1 MIRYFVKHPTA
12 ANLLMAALIIL
23 GLFNIPN
30 LLMET
35 FPQVPIKEITV
46 NVAYPGA
53 TSADVERTIC
63 RRIED
68 ALDGIENIDELKCD
82 SREGLALA
90 TVRIVEGKDI
100 DQLML
105 DVDREIDAISDF
117 PESVEDPTIEKAG
130 RLSDATSVVITG
142 VQDKPQLKNYAEAV
156 KERMLQFGGIPQVE
170 ISGFSDRQFRI
181 EVRDAAARELGLTLE
196 EIAETLTRQN
206 INAPSGEISSEGG
219 SILLRFA
226 DERLAADAYSSVIVA
241 SSAQGGQIKLGDIAT
256 ITDLFEDEEVE
267 TRLNGE
273 LAAVLDVS
281 MTRSDDLI
289 DVVDRVKAFVGE
301 EQARA
306 TPGITLTVINDG
318 SIALKDRL
326 WMLLDNSGQGL
337 ALVVAA
343 MWIFFGGRQAFWI
356 GMGLPVSFLGA
367 LAIMSMLGLTINMLS
382 MVALLIVVG
391 IMMDD
396 AIVITENIAT
406 KRQQGLSP
414 IEAAVRGTLQV
425 APGVFSSFLTTAAIF
440 GALAFIAGDLGA
452 LLRVIPIV
460 MLLVLAISL
469 IEAFLILPNHLSHG
483 SAADKPNWVT
493 QKAEIGVSWLRER
506 VVGPC
511 AGWSVR
517 NRYFAVGI
525 CIMLFLST
533 LSLFAGGLVK
543 FRAFPNVEGDQIEA
557 RIELPASATL
567 KDTRHVVA
575 ETLSALESMDTLL
588 SPENPDGNSLLKNVL
603 VRFNEN
609 SDAGTNGAHLATINV
624 DLLEGAE
631 RKAGNQEILT
641 LWREQMPDTL
651 DVRRIVITESSVGPA
666 GRAIE
671 LRLNHSDPHVLDR
684 ASTELQTWLNG
695 YDGVYNVSDDLSLG
709 KPELAFSLKDGAG
722 AVGLDAKDI
731 ADQLKGAFNGI
742 TADEVQVGSESFEV
756 DVRLDIA
763 DRNSLGDLELFTIET
778 PSGDRVPLGTVANIL
793 SDRSF
798 TRINR
803 IDRIPTVTVTGDVL
817 LGVANANEVVTNT
830 AEKFLPQLVDAY
842 PGLQASVEGQNAEG
856 AKTQASMATALGTGL
871 IFVFILLSF
880 QFRSY
885 VEPIVVM
892 VLIPFALIGAVWGH
906 LLMGI
911 DFALPSMLGFI
922 SLAGIVVNDSI
933 LLVQFIKNEHAPDMD
948 SVADI
953 APIGAKARFRAIL
966 LTSVTTIAG
975 MMPLLFET
983 SPQTQILIPLVTS
996 IAFGLVGTTL
1006 MIVFIVPAF
1015 YTILDDFGLTSLAQ
1029 ERKDHQK
1036 AAAPAPA
1043 E

>member
-1 MIRYFVKHPTA
+1 MIRYFAQHPTA
-12 ANLLMAALIIL
+12 ANLLMAGLIIL
-23 GLFNIPN
+23 GLLNLPG

-35 FPQVPIKEITV
+35 FPQIPIKRITV

-53 TSADVERTIC
+53 TSADVERTVC

-82 SREGLALA
+82 SRENLALA
-90 TVRIVEGKDI
+90 TVKIVEGKDI

-105 DVDREIDAISDF
+105 DVDREINAISDF
-117 PESVEDPTIEKAG
+117 PDGVEDPIIEEAG
-130 RLSDATSVVITG
+130 RLSDATSVVVTG
-142 VQDKPQLKNYAEAV
+142 IEDKPQLKNYAQAV

-181 EVRDAAARELGLTLE
+181 EVRDAAARELGLTLS
-196 EIAETLTRQN
+196 EIADTLTRQN
-206 INAPSGEISSEGG
+206 INAPSGEITTVGG
-219 SILLRFA
+219 AILLRFA

-267 TRLNGE
+267 TRLNGR
-273 LAAVLDVS
+273 LAAVLDIS

-289 DVVDRVKAFVGE
+289 QVVERVKAFVGE

-306 TPGITLTVINDG
+306 APGIEFTIINDG

-326 WMLLDNSGQGL
+326 WMLVSNSGQGL

-367 LAIMSMLGLTINMLS
+367 LAIMSLLGLTINMLS

-396 AIVITENIAT
+396 AIVISENIAT
-406 KRQQGLSP
+406 KRNQGLNAL
-414 IEAAVRGTLQV
+414 EAAVQGTLQV

-440 GALAFIAGDLGA
+440 GALAFISGDLGD

-460 MLLVLAISL
+460 MLLVLVISL
-469 IEAFLILPNHLSHG
+469 IEAFLILPNHMSH
-483 SAADKPNWVT
+483 AATDRPNLVT
-493 QKAEIGVSWLRER
+493 RKAEAGVSWVREH
-506 VVGPC
+506 VVSPC
-511 AGWSVR
+511 AAWSVR
-517 NRYFAVGI
+517 NRYFTVGI
-525 CIMLFLST
+525 CVMLFLST
-533 LSLFAGGLVK
+533 LALVAGGLVK
-543 FRAFPNVEGDQIEA
+543 FQAFPNVEGDQIEA

-567 KDTRHVVA
+567 QDTRAVVA
-575 ETLSALESMDTLL
+575 EAIAALERMDAAL
-588 SPENPDGNSLLKNVL
+588 SPRNPDGASLLRNVL

-609 SDAGTNGAHLATINV
+609 NDAGTNGAHLATLNV
-624 DLLEGAE
+624 DLLEGAA
-631 RKAGNQEILT
+631 RTVGNQDILT
-641 LWREQMPDTL
+641 LWRRELPETL
-651 DVRRIVITESSVGPA
+651 DVRRIIITESSIGPA

-671 LRLNHSDPHVLDR
+671 LRLAHPDPAVLDT
-684 ASTELQTWLNG
+684 ASEELQAWLNG
-695 YDGVYNVSDDLSLG
+695 YDGVYNISDDLSLG
-709 KPELAFSLKDGAG
+709 KPELALSLKDGAG
-722 AVGLDAKDI
+722 AVGLDAREI
-731 ADQLKGAFNGI
+731 ADQLKGAYNGI

-756 DVRLDIA
+756 DVRLA
-763 DRNSLGDLELFTIET
+763 GSDRNSLGDLELFTIET
-778 PSGDRVPLGTVANIL
+778 PSGHRVPLGTVANIL
-793 SDRSF
+793 SDRSY

-803 IDRIPTVTVTGDVL
+803 IDRVPTVTVTGDVL
-817 LGVANANEVVTNT
+817 LGVANANDVVNDTET
-830 AEKFLPQLVDAY
+830 GFLPGLLDRH
-842 PGLQASVEGQNAEG
+842 PGLKASTEGQNAEG
-856 AKTQASMATALGTGL
+856 AKTQASMAAALGTGL

-885 VEPIVVM
+885 TEPVVVM

-933 LLVQFIKNEHAPDMD
+933 LLVQFIKDEHAPDMEN
-948 SVADI
+948 VADI
-953 APIGAKARFRAIL
+953 APLGAKARFRAIL

-975 MMPLLFET
+975 MLPLLFET
-983 SPQTQILIPLVTS
+983 SPQAQVLIPLVTS
-996 IAFGLVGTTL
+996 ISFGLIGTTL
-1006 MIVFIVPAF
+1006 MIVFVVPAF
-1015 YTILDDFGLTSLAQ
+1015 YTILDDFGLTSLAA
-1029 ERKDHQK
+1029 ERRAHRE
-1036 AAAPAPA
+1036 AAAG

>member
-1 MIRYFVKHPTA
+1 MIRYFAKHPTA
-12 ANLLMAALIIL
+12 ANLLMAGLIIL
-23 GLFNIPN
+23 GLLNVPN

-35 FPQVPIKEITV
+35 FPQIPIKEITV

-53 TSADVERTIC
+53 TSADVERTVC

-68 ALDGIENIDELKCD
+68 ALDGIENIDELTCD
-82 SREGLALA
+82 SRENLALA
-90 TVRIVEGKDI
+90 TIRIVEGKDI

-105 DVDREIDAISDF
+105 DVDREINAISDF
-117 PESVEDPTIEKAG
+117 PDGVEDPILEKKG
-130 RLSDATSVVITG
+130 RLSDAVSVVITG
-142 VQDKPQLKNYAEAV
+142 VDDKPQLKNYAEDV

-170 ISGFSDRQFRI
+170 VSGFSDRQFRI
-181 EVRDAAARELGLTLE
+181 EVRDAAARELGLTLS
-196 EIAETLTRQN
+196 EIADTLSRQN
-206 INAPSGEISSEGG
+206 INAPSGEITTSGG

-226 DERLAADAYSSVIVA
+226 DERLAADAYASVIVA

-267 TRLNGE
+267 TRLNGR
-273 LAAVLDVS
+273 LAAVLDIS

-289 DVVDRVKAFVGE
+289 QVVDRVRAFAE
-301 EQARA
+301 EEEARA
-306 TPGITLTVINDG
+306 APGVTLTVINDG

-326 WMLLDNSGQGL
+326 WMLVSNSGQGL

-367 LAIMSMLGLTINMLS
+367 LAIMSLLGLTINMLS

-396 AIVITENIAT
+396 AIVISENIAT
-406 KRQQGLSP
+406 KRHQGLNAL
-414 IEAAVRGTLQV
+414 EAAVQGTLQV

-440 GALAFIAGDLGA
+440 GALAFISGDLGD

-460 MLLVLAISL
+460 MLLVLIISL
-469 IEAFLILPNHLSHG
+469 IEAFLILPNHLSH
-483 SAADKPNWVT
+483 AAKDKPNLVT
-493 QKAEIGVSWLRER
+493 RKAEAGVSWLRKH

-511 AGWSVR
+511 ATWSVR
-517 NRYFAVGI
+517 NRYFTVGI

-533 LSLFAGGLVK
+533 LALVAGGLVK
-543 FRAFPNVEGDQIEA
+543 FQAFPNVEGDQIEA

-567 KDTRHVVA
+567 EDTRLVVA
-575 ETLSALESMDTLL
+575 EAIAALERMDAAL
-588 SPENPDGNSLLKNVL
+588 SPRNPEGVSLLNNVL

-624 DLLEGAE
+624 DLLEGA
-631 RKAGNQEILT
+631 RRDAGNQEILSG
-641 LWREQMPDTL
+641 WRQQMSPTL
-651 DVRRIVITESSVGPA
+651 DVRRVILAESSIGPA

-671 LRLNHSDPHVLDR
+671 LRLAHSDPAVLDK
-684 ASTELQTWLNG
+684 ASADLRTWLNG
-695 YDGVYNVSDDLSLG
+695 YEGVYNISDDLSLG
-709 KPELAFSLKDGAG
+709 KPELALSLKDGAG
-722 AVGLDAKDI
+722 AVGLDAKEI
-731 ADQLKGAFNGI
+731 ADQLKGAYNGI

-756 DVRLDIA
+756 DVRLDGL

-778 PSGDRVPLGTVANIL
+778 PSGHRVPLGTVANVL
-793 SDRSF
+793 SDRSY

-803 IDRIPTVTVTGDVL
+803 IDRVPTVTITGDVL
-817 LGVANANEVVTNT
+817 LGIANANEVVSDTQT
-830 AEKFLPQLVDAY
+830 RFLPELLNRY
-842 PGLQASVEGQNAEG
+842 PGLAASTEGQNAEG
-856 AKTQASMATALGTGL
+856 AKTQASMAAALGTGL

-885 VEPIVVM
+885 TEPVVVM

-933 LLVQFIKNEHAPDMD
+933 LLVQFIKDEHAPDMEN
-948 SVADI
+948 VADI
-953 APIGAKARFRAIL
+953 APLGAKARFRAIL

-975 MMPLLFET
+975 MLPLLFET
-983 SPQTQILIPLVTS
+983 SPQAQVLVPLVTS
-996 IAFGLVGTTL
+996 ISFGLIGTTL
-1006 MIVFIVPAF
+1006 MIVFVVPAF
-1015 YTILDDFGLTSLAQ
+1015 YTILDDFGLTSLAV
-1029 ERKDHQK
+1029 ERRAHRE
-1036 AAAPAPA
+1036 AVA
-1043 E
+1043 EVA

>member
-1 MIRYFVKHPTA
+1 MIRYFAQHPTA
-12 ANLLMAALIIL
+12 ANLLMGGLIVL
-23 GLFNIPN
+23 GLLNVPN

-53 TSADVERTIC
+53 TSADVERTVC

-68 ALDGIENIDELKCD
+68 ALDGIENIDELTCD
-82 SREGLALA
+82 SRENLALA
-90 TVRIVEGKDI
+90 TVRIVEGKDV

-105 DVDREIDAISDF
+105 DVDREISAISDF
-117 PESVEDPTIEKAG
+117 PDGVDEPVVEKKG
-130 RLSDATSVVITG
+130 RLSDAVSVVITG
-142 VQDKPQLKNYAEAV
+142 IEDKPQLKNHAEAV
-156 KERMLQFGGIPQVE
+156 KDRMLQFGGIPQVE
-170 ISGFSDRQFRI
+170 VSGFSDRQFRI
-181 EVRDAAARELGLTLE
+181 EVRDAAARELGLTLA
-196 EIAETLTRQN
+196 EIADTLTRQN
-206 INAPSGEISSEGG
+206 INAPSGEITTAGG

-226 DERLAADAYSSVIVA
+226 DERLAADAYASVIVA

-267 TRLNGE
+267 TRLNGQ

-289 DVVDRVKAFVGE
+289 TVVDRVQAFIDE
-301 EQARA
+301 EDARA
-306 TPGITLTVINDG
+306 PPGVTLTLLNDR

-326 WMLLDNSGQGL
+326 WMLLSNSGQGL

-391 IMMDD
+391 IIMDD
-396 AIVITENIAT
+396 AIVISENIAT
-406 KRQQGLSP
+406 KRQQGHNAL
-414 IEAAVRGTLQV
+414 EAAVKGTLQV

-440 GALAFIAGDLGA
+440 GALAFIEGDLGD

-469 IEAFLILPNHLSHG
+469 VEAFLILPNHLAH
-483 SAADKPNWVT
+483 AAKDKPGFVT
-493 QKAEIGVSWLRER
+493 QKAEAGVAWLREHA
-506 VVGPC
+506 VGPS
-511 AGWSVR
+511 AEWAVR
-517 NRYFAVGI
+517 NRYFTLGVAVMI
-525 CIMLFLST
+525 FLGT
-533 LSLFAGGLVK
+533 LALIAGGQVK
-543 FRAFPNVEGDQIEA
+543 FQAFPNVEGDQIEA

-567 KDTRHVVA
+567 ADTRAVVSQGIA
-575 ETLSALESMDTLL
+575 ALERMDAAL
-588 SPENPDGNSLLKNVL
+588 SPRNPGEDSLLKNVL

-609 SDAGTNGAHLATINV
+609 SDASTNGAHLATINV
-624 DLLEGAE
+624 DLLEGALRE
-631 RKAGNQEILT
+631 AGNQEILAT
-641 LWREQMPDTL
+641 WQKEMPDTL
-651 DVRRIVITESSVGPA
+651 DVRRIILTESSIGPA

-671 LRLNHSDPHVLDR
+671 LRLAHADLDVLDK
-684 ASTELQTWLNG
+684 ASAELQAWLNG
-695 YDGVYNVSDDLSLG
+695 YEGVYNVSDDLSLG
-709 KPELAFSLKDGAG
+709 KPELALSLKDGAG
-722 AVGLDAKDI
+722 AVGLDAKEI
-731 ADQLKGAFNGI
+731 ADQLRGAYNGI
-742 TADEVQVGSESFEV
+742 TADEVQVGAEKFEV
-756 DVRLDIA
+756 DVRLDGI

-778 PSGDRVPLGTVANIL
+778 PSGHRVPLGTVAEIL

-803 IDRIPTVTVTGDVL
+803 IDRVPTVTITGDVL
-817 LGVANANEVVTNT
+817 LGVANANEVVTDT
-830 AEKFLPQLVDAY
+830 EARFLPQLLAGY
-842 PGLQASVEGQNAEG
+842 PGLSASTEGQNAEG
-856 AKTQASMATALGTGL
+856 AKTQASMVVALATGL

-885 VEPIVVM
+885 TEPVVVM

-906 LLMGI
+906 LLLGI

-948 SVADI
+948 TVADI
-953 APIGAKARFRAIL
+953 APLGAKARFRAIL

-975 MMPLLFET
+975 MLPLLFET
-983 SPQTQILIPLVTS
+983 SPQAQVLIPLVTS
-996 IAFGLVGTTL
+996 ISFGLVGTTL
-1006 MIVFIVPAF
+1006 MIVFVVPAF
-1015 YTILDDFGLTSLAQ
+1015 YTILDDFGLTSLAA
-1029 ERKDHQK
+1029 ERKANREAV
-1036 AAAPAPA
+1036 AA

>member
-1 MIRYFVKHPTA
+1 MIRCFAHHPTA
-12 ANLLMAALIIL
+12 ANLLMAGLVVL
-23 GLFNIPN
+23 GLLNLSG

-35 FPQVPIKEITV
+35 FPQIPIKRITV

-53 TSADVERTIC
+53 TSADVERTVC

-82 SREGLALA
+82 SRENLALA
-90 TVRIVEGKDI
+90 TVKIVEGKDI

-105 DVDREIDAISDF
+105 DVDREINAISDF
-117 PESVEDPTIEKAG
+117 PDGIEDPVIEEAG

-142 VQDKPQLKNYAEAV
+142 IDDKPQLKNYAEAV

-181 EVRDAAARELGLTLE
+181 EVRDAAARELGLTLS
-196 EIAETLTRQN
+196 EIADTLTRQN
-206 INAPSGEISSEGG
+206 INAPSGEITTVGG
-219 SILLRFA
+219 AILLRFA

-241 SSAQGGQIKLGDIAT
+241 SSPQGGQITLGDIAT

-267 TRLNGE
+267 TRLNGR
-273 LAAVLDVS
+273 LAAVLDIS

-289 DVVDRVKAFVGE
+289 RVVERVKAFVDE

-306 TPGITLTVINDG
+306 APGIEFTIINDG

-326 WMLLDNSGQGL
+326 WMLVSNSGQGL

-367 LAIMSMLGLTINMLS
+367 LAMMSLLGLTINMLS

-396 AIVITENIAT
+396 AIVISENIAT
-406 KRQQGLSP
+406 KRQQGANAL
-414 IEAAVRGTLQV
+414 EAAVQGTSQV

-440 GALAFIAGDLGA
+440 GALAFISGDLGD

-460 MLLVLAISL
+460 MLLVLVISL
-469 IEAFLILPNHLSHG
+469 IEAFLILPNHLSH
-483 SAADKPNWVT
+483 AARDRPNIVT
-493 QKAEIGVSWLRER
+493 RRAEAGVSWVREH

-511 AGWSVR
+511 AAWSVR
-517 NRYFAVGI
+517 NRYFTVGI

-533 LSLFAGGLVK
+533 LALVAGGLVK
-543 FRAFPNVEGDQIEA
+543 FQAFPNVEGDQIEA

-567 KDTRHVVA
+567 QDTRAVVA
-575 ETLSALESMDTLL
+575 EAIAALERMDAAL
-588 SPENPDGNSLLKNVL
+588 SPRNPDGASLLKNVL

-609 SDAGTNGAHLATINV
+609 SDAGTNGAHLATLNV
-624 DLLEGAE
+624 DLIEGAL
-631 RKAGNQEILT
+631 RDVGNQDILT
-641 LWREQMPDTL
+641 LWRRELPETL
-651 DVRRIVITESSVGPA
+651 DVRRIIITESSVGPA

-671 LRLNHSDPHVLDR
+671 LRLAHPDPHVLDT
-684 ASTELQTWLNG
+684 ASEELQTWLNG
-695 YDGVYNVSDDLSLG
+695 YDGVYNISDDLSLG
-709 KPELAFSLKDGAG
+709 KPELAMTLKDGAG
-722 AVGLDAKDI
+722 AVGLDAKEI
-731 ADQLKGAFNGI
+731 ADQLKGAYNGI

-756 DVRLDIA
+756 DVRLA
-763 DRNSLGDLELFTIET
+763 GSDRNSLGDLELFTVET
-778 PSGDRVPLGTVANIL
+778 PSGHRVPLGTVANIL
-793 SDRSF
+793 SDRSY

-817 LGVANANEVVTNT
+817 LGVANANEVVSDTE
-830 AEKFLPQLVDAY
+830 ASFLPGLVDRY
-842 PGLQASVEGQNAEG
+842 PGLKASTEGQNAEG

-885 VEPIVVM
+885 TEPVVVM

-906 LLMGI
+906 LVMGI

-933 LLVQFIKNEHAPDMD
+933 LLVQFIKDEHAPDKEN
-948 SVADI
+948 VADI
-953 APIGAKARFRAIL
+953 APLGAKARFRAIL

-975 MMPLLFET
+975 MLPLLFET
-983 SPQTQILIPLVTS
+983 SPQAQVLIPLVTS
-996 IAFGLVGTTL
+996 ITFGLIGTTL
-1006 MIVFIVPAF
+1006 MIVFVVPAF
-1015 YTILDDFGLTSLAQ
+1015 YTILDDFGLTSLAR
-1029 ERKDHQK
+1029 ERRAHRE
-1036 AAAPAPA
+1036 AAAVA

>member
-1 MIRYFVKHPTA
+1 MIRYFAQHPTA
-12 ANLLMAALIIL
+12 ANLLMAGLIIL
-23 GLFNIPN
+23 GLLNIPN

-35 FPQVPIKEITV
+35 FPQVPIKEITI

-53 TSADVERTIC
+53 TSADVERTVC
-63 RRIED
+63 RRVED
-68 ALDGIENIDELKCD
+68 ALDGIENIDELRCD
-82 SREGLALA
+82 ARENLALA
-90 TVRIVEGKDI
+90 TVRITEGKDI

-105 DVDREIDAISDF
+105 DVDREINAISDF
-117 PESVEDPTIEKAG
+117 PDGVEDPVVEKAG

-142 VQDKPQLKNYAEAV
+142 ITDKPQLKNYAEAV
-156 KERMLQFGGIPQVE
+156 KERMLQFGGIPQVDV
-170 ISGFSDRQFRI
+170 SGFSDRQFRI
-181 EVRDAAARELGLTLE
+181 EVRDAAARELGLTLA
-196 EIAETLTRQN
+196 EIADTLTRQN
-206 INAPSGEISSEGG
+206 INAPSGEITSEGG

-256 ITDLFEDEEVE
+256 ITDRFEDEEVE

-273 LAAVLDVS
+273 LAAVLDIS

-289 DVVDRVKAFVGE
+289 EVVDRVKAFIAE
-301 EQARA
+301 EQARTA
-306 TPGITLTVINDG
+306 PRISLTLINDG

-326 WMLLDNSGQGL
+326 QMLLDNSAQGL
-337 ALVVAA
+337 ALVVLA

-367 LAIMSMLGLTINMLS
+367 LAIMALLGLTINMLS

-396 AIVITENIAT
+396 AIVISENIAT

-414 IEAAVRGTLQV
+414 LEAAVQGTIQV
-425 APGVFSSFLTTAAIF
+425 APGVISSFLTTAAIF
-440 GALAFIAGDLGA
+440 GALAFISGDLGD

-483 SAADKPNWVT
+483 AANDSPNWVT
-493 QKAEIGVSWLRER
+493 RKAEAFVSCVRDH

-511 AGWSVR
+511 ANWSVR
-517 NRYFAVGI
+517 NRYLALGI
-525 CIMLFLST
+525 CIMFFLST
-533 LSLFAGGLVK
+533 LALFAGGIVK

-567 KDTRHVVA
+567 KDTRRVVA
-575 ETLSALESMDTLL
+575 ETIAALERMNAHL
-588 SPENPDGNSLLKNVL
+588 SPQNPQNRSLLKNIL

-624 DLLEGAE
+624 DLLEGAD
-631 RKAGNQEILT
+631 RTAGNQEILT
-641 LWREQMPDTL
+641 QWRTEMPDTL
-651 DVRRIVITESSVGPA
+651 DVRRIVITESSIGPA

-671 LRLNHSDPHVLDR
+671 LRLAHPDPAILDR
-684 ASTELQTWLNG
+684 ASAELQTWLNG
-695 YDGVYNVSDDLSLG
+695 YEGVYNVSDDLSLG
-709 KPELAFSLKDGAG
+709 KPELALSLKDGAG
-722 AVGLDAKDI
+722 AVGLDAKEI
-731 ADQLKGAFNGI
+731 ADQLKGAYNGI

-763 DRNSLGDLELFTIET
+763 DRNSLGDLELFTVET
-778 PSGDRVPLGTVANIL
+778 PSGNRVPLGTVANIL
-793 SDRSF
+793 SDRSY

-803 IDRIPTVTVTGDVL
+803 IDRMPTVTVTGDVL
-817 LGVANANEVVTNT
+817 LGVANANEVVTDT
-830 AEKFLPQLVDAY
+830 ANRFLPELSASY
-842 PGLQASVEGQNAEG
+842 PGLQASIEGQNAEG

-885 VEPIVVM
+885 VEPVVVM

-983 SPQTQILIPLVTS
+983 SPQAQILIPLVTS
-996 IAFGLVGTTL
+996 IAFGLIGTTL

-1015 YTILDDFGLTSLAQ
+1015 YTILDDLGLTSLAR
-1029 ERKDHQK
+1029 ERKAHRNALV
-1036 AAAPAPA
+1036 AA